1 MSARIWITAAL
12 VLAAVLGLRAWNAH
26 LVALG
31 DAQGAERVQGQWK
44 AADARGKQEQA
55 LAAAKAAQELAARE
69 RQAREQEQAKQRDA
83 ERIAREQANREAT
96 LRTAVSAADARN
108 RSLHTT
114 IAQLNADAAA
124 RLSGSAASACT
135 AADVD
140 AATAARNAL
149 GQCSSRYTAVAAVAD
164 GLAIQVRGLQ
174 DFVGVLQGTSTTT
187 QRGTDGF

>member
-31 DAQGAERVQGQWK
+31 DKQGAGRVQGQWT
-44 AADARGKQEQA
+44 AAESQRKQEEAQA
-55 LAAAKAAQELAARE
+55 KARAAQERAGLE
-69 RQAREQEQAKQRDA
+69 RQAREQEQAKQREA

-114 IAQLNADAAA
+114 VAQLNADAAA
-124 RLSGSAASACT
+124 RLSSGAANACT

-140 AATAARNAL
+140 AATAARTAL
-149 GQCSSRYTAVAAVAD
+149 AACSGRYTAVAATAD
-164 GLAIQVRGLQ
+164 QLSLQVTGLL
-174 DFVGVLQGTSTTT
+174 DFIKSTTAPEG
-187 QRGTDGF
+187 Q